1 MREALRAQ
9 GSGQALAAGVSAS
22 LLGYGSSI
30 AVVVAG
36 LTAVGA
42 DTRQTSSALLVLGT
56 VLAVVT
62 IVASARLRM
71 PISIVWSTSGM
82 ALLAGLGTIRGG
94 FAGAVAGLILCGL
107 LIGLTGLLPPL
118 GAALARIP
126 APLNAAVLAGI
137 LLPFCLVPI
146 QGVKELPVAAGA
158 IVTAWLIAARWVPR
172 WAAPAALLMLV
183 VVVALGGSSTLADA
197 GGLAPRLV
205 LVRPVWSW
213 EAVTAVAIPLYI
225 VTMAGQNLVGLA
237 VLRTYGYAPPAGP
250 LLVGTGFASALSA
263 PFGAPTTNLA
273 AITGALTAGPVAH
286 PDPAMRWIA
295 AVAAGATM
303 FVLASVA
310 PLAASVMTQADP
322 LLIGT
327 AAGLALLGAFA
338 GAIGDALRNEALRVP
353 AAATVL
359 VTASGVTAFG
369 VGSAPLGLLAGGIV
383 LGVTRFG
390 RRA

>member
-1 MREALRAQ
+1 MREALRPRW
-9 GSGQALAAGVSAS
+9 SGQALAAGVSAS

-56 VLAVVT
+56 VVAVVT

-94 FAGAVAGLILCGL
+94 FAGAVAGLVLCGL

-126 APLNAAVLAGI
+126 APLNAA
-137 LLPFCLVPI
+137 
-146 QGVKELPVAAGA
+146 
-158 IVTAWLIAARWVPR
+158 
-172 WAAPAALLMLV
+172 
-183 VVVALGGSSTLADA
+183 
-197 GGLAPRLV
+197 
-205 LVRPVWSW
+205 
-213 EAVTAVAIPLYI
+213 
-225 VTMAGQNLVGLA
+225 
-237 VLRTYGYAPPAGP
+237 GP
-250 LLVGTGFASALSA
+250 G
-263 PFGAPTTNLA
+263 
-273 AITGALTAGPVAH
+273 AH

-303 FVLASVA
+303 LVLASVA

-327 AAGLALLGAFA
+327 AAGLALLGAFV
-338 GAIGDALRNEALRVP
+338 GALGDALRNEALRVP
-353 AAATVL
+353 AGVTVL

-383 LGVTRFG
+383 LGMTRFG
-390 RRA
+390 RLA